1 MTTPSPAAIDHDRVD
16 YGFDGIEGDH
26 RQTVWVSH
34 NETQKRW
41 QVVQPEVDGECEW
54 WKAAALGKAL
64 LAAAMKA
71 RELNGD

>member
-1 MTTPSPAAIDHDRVD
+1 MKSEDLEADHVD

-26 RQTVWVSH
+26 RVTVWVSR

-41 QVVQPEVDGECEW
+41 QVVPPEVDGECEW
-54 WKAAALGKAL
+54 WHASALAKGLRAAAL
-64 LAAAMKA
+64 KA